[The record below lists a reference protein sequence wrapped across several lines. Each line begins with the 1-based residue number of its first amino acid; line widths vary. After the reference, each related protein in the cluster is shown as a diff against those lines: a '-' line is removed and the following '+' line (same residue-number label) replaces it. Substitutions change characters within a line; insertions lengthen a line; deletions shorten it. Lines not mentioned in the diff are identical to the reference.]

1 MELFALSYL
10 LVARPCIYIYRI
22 PEFQEQAW
30 IPKWQFTS
38 YVLVPKWW
46 IYSRFTV
53 SHSFFLETQLDTMV
67 FVGHGQTTPCKEM
80 GPLPTQGLICWWFH
94 GSMLLQPQGVSD
106 KTNMNQEDSG
116 STYSNKCLGMDSHC
130 FTYHIANGGIN
141 SKQTSFHQGQPSH
154 RWNKRTCVC
163 FF

>member
-1 MELFALSYL
+1 MY
-10 LVARPCIYIYRI
+10 IYIYIGFRNFKNK
-22 PEFQEQAW
+22 PGFPNGNLHHMCWSQNGG
-30 IPKWQFTS
+30 FT
-38 YVLVPKWW
+38 
-46 IYSRFTV
+46 TV
-53 SHSFFLETQLDTMV
+53 SQFHIAFFLETQLDTMV